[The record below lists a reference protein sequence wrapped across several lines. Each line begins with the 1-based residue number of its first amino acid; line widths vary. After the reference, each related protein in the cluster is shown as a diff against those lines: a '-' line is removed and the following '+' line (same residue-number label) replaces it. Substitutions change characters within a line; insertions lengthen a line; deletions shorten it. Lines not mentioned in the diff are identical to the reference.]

1 MFFTLTTFDDKLN
14 TQHVFNFNTIADA
27 VDYASDLN
35 LLEGYYVTTTHYVS
49 ETDEDIL
56 DIVFTEN
63 VDDVF
68 LTDDLKVK
76 PFTPR
81 YNYPSCPLV
90 SSDT

>member
-1 MFFTLTTFDDKLN
+1 MVFTLTTFDDKLN

-35 LLEGYYVTTTHYVS
+35 LLEGYYVTATFYH
-49 ETDEDIL
+49 EDL
-56 DIVFTEN
+56 DNDINTIVFTEN

-68 LTDDLKVK
+68 LTDSLEVK

-81 YNYPSCPLV
+81 YA
-90 SSDT
+90 